1 MNRTVGRVGGLVVSV
16 VAAAPFVYLWV
27 VSMRGA
33 DDPLTFRARLDMA
46 IWIAVFGTPWM
57 VAARLLWRAWWREA
71 GARLSTLDG
80 PALLLAAAAAALP
93 ADRRDWGA
101 AMTAEL
107 AQVQGPASRWR
118 FAAGCA
124 RAAVLPPRDH
134 RAAAVS
140 GALAVAATAAAALA
154 TGAALP
160 AGRVF
165 ALTFVGLLGGL
176 ATLTL
181 ARSRRLRRPGPG
193 RALGLRL
200 GHAAGRAADHRRLAG
215 RGAALVPPV
224 RRTAPGRRQRGRDG
238 RQPGRRDLVDPDR
251 PGAVGPA
258 PWRARRRRR
267 QRSGAP
273 PAGPRAD

>member
-1 MNRTVGRVGGLVVSV
+1 V

-80 PALLLAAAAAALP
+80 PALLLAAAAGTLP
-93 ADRRDWGA
+93 ADRD
-101 AMTAEL
+101 
-107 AQVQGPASRWR
+107 
-118 FAAGCA
+118 
-124 RAAVLPPRDH
+124 D
-134 RAAAVS
+134 RAAAGVA

-181 ARSRRLRRPGPG
+181 ARSHRLRRPG
-193 RALGLRL
+193 
-200 GHAAGRAADHRRLAG
+200 
-215 RGAALVPPV
+215 
-224 RRTAPGRRQRGRDG
+224 
-238 RQPGRRDLVDPDR
+238 
-251 PGAVGPA
+251 
-258 PWRARRRRR
+258 RAR
-267 QRSGAP
+267 S
-273 PAGPRAD
+273 

>member
-1 MNRTVGRVGGLVVSV
+1 MNRTVGRVGGLAVSV

-46 IWIAVFGTPWM
+46 IWTAVFGTPWM

-71 GARLSTLDG
+71 GAARLSTLDG
-80 PALLLAAAAAALP
+80 PALLLAAAAATLP
-93 ADRRDWGA
+93 ADRHDWGA

-134 RAAAVS
+134 RAAA
-140 GALAVAATAAAALA
+140 
-154 TGAALP
+154 GAALP

-176 ATLTL
+176 TTLTL